1 MSRSGTEGD
10 THARATPATR
20 AAAAPPHAAA
30 AALALRQ
37 GLPHHL
43 AVPPLLRDRDGA
55 RWRDGCGCARA
66 RAEQPGLVLG
76 GSKARLQGRAADAA
90 APGGL
95 GYRAARVRRTLPQLS
110 GGPRAPYGRDTI
122 YARTAPGR
130 GRRRPPAA

>member
-10 THARATPATR
+10 AYARATPATR

-90 APGGL
+90 GPGGL
-95 GYRAARVRRTLPQLS
+95 GYPAPRVRRTLRELTRRL
-110 GGPRAPYGRDTI
+110 RARY
-122 YARTAPGR
+122 
-130 GRRRPPAA
+130 RRHTR